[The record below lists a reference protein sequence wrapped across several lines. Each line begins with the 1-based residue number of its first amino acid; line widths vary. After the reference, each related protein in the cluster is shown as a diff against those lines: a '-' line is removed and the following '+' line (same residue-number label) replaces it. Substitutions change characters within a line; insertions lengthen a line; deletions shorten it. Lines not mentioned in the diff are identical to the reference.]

1 MEKPSFSLTLSLMT
15 VTAVLGFGA
24 GYALTPEYRLAMYDP
39 VSMDL
44 GKADRWVDL
53 RYLNAMIGHHRA
65 AMLLAEQAL
74 DSKRQEIRDLASQIL
89 ADEPAAI
96 DELYRFKESW
106 YDDTRRVRDPR
117 TARLGEYDDTF
128 DLRFLNALI
137 AHHEEGLY
145 MTRDIITKSS
155 RAEVLDNA
163 QKVDRFLE
171 NTRTALEEWRETWY
185 GVR

>member
-1 MEKPSFSLTLSLMT
+1 MEKPSFALTLSLIT

-24 GYALTPEYRLAMYDP
+24 GYALTPEYRLAMYDS

-53 RYLNAMIGHHRA
+53 RYLNAMIGHHLG

-74 DSKRQEIRDLASQIL
+74 VSERQEIRDLASQIL

-96 DELYRFKESW
+96 DELYHFKDAW
-106 YDDTRRVRDPR
+106 YDDARQVREPR
-117 TARLGEYDDTF
+117 AVRLGEYNDTF

-145 MTRDIITKSS
+145 MTRDIVTKTS
-155 RAEVLDNA
+155 RTEVLENA
-163 QKVDRFLE
+163 QKVDRFLAS
-171 NTRTALEEWRETWY
+171 TRTTLEEWRETWY